1 MSMIHFSNA
10 YGFQNRYASDAD
22 SAAITNS
29 TAETAFDQLYTLP
42 SENQSTM
49 IEGLTIRLTAMGTF
63 STGLV
68 NLGFRLRC
76 RAGGLA
82 GSVISDSGAL
92 TLIPS
97 LSNAGWFLQTVATV
111 TATGASGSI
120 KAQTTGNLQSGAA
133 ISIPGTGS
141 VALDTTV
148 PNDIVFTGQWT
159 TASAS
164 NILIMRSLFVEVL
177 IPVP

>member
-1 MSMIHFSNA
+1 MALIHFSNSNG
-10 YGFQNRYASDAD
+10 YQNRYASEAD
-22 SAAITNS
+22 SSAITNS
-29 TAETAFDQLYTLP
+29 SAEAVLDQFYTLP

-49 IEGLTIRLTAMGTF
+49 IEGLTIRMTAMGTF

-76 RAGGLA
+76 RAGGLT
-82 GSVISDSGAL
+82 GSVISDSGSL

-97 LSNAGWFLQTVATV
+97 LGNAGWFLQTVATV

-120 KAQTTGNLQSGAA
+120 KAQSTGNLQSGAA

-148 PNDIVFTGQWT
+148 ANDIVYTGQWT
-159 TASAS
+159 TASA
-164 NILIMRSLFVEVL
+164 NNVLIMRSIFVEVL